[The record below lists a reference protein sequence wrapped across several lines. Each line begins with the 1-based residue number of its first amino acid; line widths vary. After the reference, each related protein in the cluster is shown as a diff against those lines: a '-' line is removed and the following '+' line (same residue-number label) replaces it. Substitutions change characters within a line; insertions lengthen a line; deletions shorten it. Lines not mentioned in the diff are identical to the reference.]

1 MRGADPT
8 SGANLHKIIDTIFS
22 AAAQNAYAPAICS
35 AKPVFTY
42 ADVAATVQSIW
53 EVLDREQP
61 SRLAQTFINIQDTDL
76 RGIAAIAALHW
87 GLVPLL
93 IPTPRMFPVRPR
105 IDFVIGA
112 DALLDDTQSPRV
124 RVARKLAGV
133 RPLNTETN
141 ERHPRGEDEP
151 YLIGVTSG
159 TTGVPKLIG
168 YTRGAMDRRG
178 ALAEELQFA
187 PGERVMSTI
196 GQNNSYGFVHA
207 YRVLEQGA
215 CVVRSEQNVLVTLK
229 IINTYG
235 VTSLHTTPPRALS
248 YADAMLRHGIRCP
261 SVSGVTLT
269 GSLFS
274 ASQLQRIENAF
285 PGARIRVVYGSS
297 ETGGMAMG
305 EVSSSGFEAGYVGT
319 IRPGVKLVQQDGA
332 RGEPAELAFINDGN
346 LLGSEVSPD
355 GSISAPAEAYTLPD
369 TGSIRDGRIYLAGR
383 KDEVA
388 NIGGT
393 KLSFHRI
400 EDELRQFPEILDV
413 GIANAPTASNPA
425 RLVVALVFGAQDAAH
440 DLDSLRDTV
449 FRKFSAAKAA
459 ATCVTM
465 LRTDSIPR
473 NDMGKLDRKALLG
486 LAGG

>member
-1 MRGADPT
+1 M
-8 SGANLHKIIDTIFS
+8 HKIIDTIFS
-22 AAAQNAYAPAICS
+22 TAAQNAYAPAICS
-35 AKPVFTY
+35 ANPVLTY
-42 ADVAATVQSIW
+42 ADIAATIQDIW
-53 EVLDREQP
+53 EILDRAQP
-61 SRLAQTFINIQDTDL
+61 PRLARTFINIQDTEL

-112 DALLDDTQSPRV
+112 DALLDDAQSPRV

-133 RPLNTETN
+133 RPVNTETN
-141 ERHPRGEDEP
+141 ERHPRGESDP
-151 YLIGVTSG
+151 YLVGVTSG

-168 YTRGAMDRRG
+168 YTRGSMDRRG
-178 ALAEELQFA
+178 ALAEELRFA

-215 CVVRSEQNVLVTLK
+215 CIVRMEQNVLVTLK
-229 IINTYG
+229 VINAYG
-235 VTSLHTTPPRALS
+235 VTSLHTTPPRALG
-248 YADAMLRHGIRCP
+248 YADAMQRHGIRCP
-261 SVSGVTLT
+261 TVSGLTLT

-274 ASQLQRIENAF
+274 ASQLQRIESAF
-285 PGARIRVVYGSS
+285 PGARVRVVYGSS

-305 EVSSSGFEAGYVGT
+305 DVSSSSFEAGYVGT
-319 IRPGVKLVQQDGA
+319 IRPGVKLVQQDAA
-332 RGEPAELAFINDGN
+332 RGEPAELVFINDAN
-346 LLGSEVSPD
+346 LLGSEVSQD
-355 GSISAPAEAYTLPD
+355 GSISTPGETYTLPD

-388 NIGGT
+388 NVGGT
-393 KLSFHRI
+393 KLSFHLI
-400 EDELRQFPEILDV
+400 EDELRRFPEILDV
-413 GIANAPTASNPA
+413 GIANAPTPSNPA
-425 RLVVALVFGAQDAAH
+425 RLAVALVFGSQDAAP
-440 DLDSLRDTV
+440 DLDDLRDTV

-473 NDMGKLDRKALLG
+473 NEMGKLDRKALLA
-486 LAGG
+486 LAGE